1 MLTDSKQ
8 RIMHFK
14 IDKIVEAILKLKY

>member
-14 IDKIVEAILKLKY
+14 IDKIVDAILKLKY